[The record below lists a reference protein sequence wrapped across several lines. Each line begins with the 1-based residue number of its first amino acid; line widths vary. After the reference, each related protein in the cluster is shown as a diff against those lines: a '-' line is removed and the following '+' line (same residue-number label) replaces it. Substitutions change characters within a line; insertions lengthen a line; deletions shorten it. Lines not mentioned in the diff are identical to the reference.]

1 MKFMLVM
8 TICSATFQTCLPPDS
23 SQTVY
28 DSYYDC
34 ATAGYLNAMG
44 MMRDI
49 GVEQTNEQRI
59 VISFQCKETPIAGV
73 HHRIYNQ

>member
-1 MKFMLVM
+1 MLVM

-34 ATAGYLNAMG
+34 ATAGYINSLGILQQLDN
-44 MMRDI
+44 DS
-49 GVEQTNEQRI
+49 VNENKI
-59 VISFQCKETPIAGV
+59 VISFECLPQTDI
-73 HHRIYNQ
+73 

>member
-34 ATAGYLNAMG
+34 ATAGYLNS
-44 MMRDI
+44 I
-49 GVEQTNEQRI
+49 GVLKSLDVDSVNENKLVVNFKCYPQSDI
-59 VISFQCKETPIAGV
+59 
-73 HHRIYNQ
+73 